1 MLRDILNCIAQTG
14 IVSIIRGID
23 EAYIDNTVKAL
34 YNGGIRNVE
43 ITFDTPGAVRM
54 IENVKNLFGEK
65 MLVGA
70 GTVLDAETARTAIL
84 SGADFILSPSLSAG
98 VIEMCSRYGKLAVPG
113 VLTPTEVITAWELG
127 AQLVKIFP
135 AGAFGPTYIKDIKA
149 PLKQIE
155 IMAVGGINI
164 SNAAEFIKSGAMSVG
179 VGSELVNRRIVYEGN
194 YDLITKNSIQF
205 VESIKVKQNSI

>member
-1 MLRDILNCIAQTG
+1 MLRNILNCIAQTG

>member
-113 VLTPTEVITAWELG
+113 VLTPTEIITAWELG

-135 AGAFGPTYIKDIKA
+135 AGALGPTYIKDIKA

-164 SNAAEFIKSGAMSVG
+164 SNAAEFIRSGAMSVG